1 MFCPAFNVTIAFL
14 NPGLIPKITTRLRFL
29 FLAASMFMDSTATPY
44 LASMACFKEN
54 LFAEPATLKTYFPSP
69 SMVDFSEICGATI
82 NLHASSDL
90 FLVWDGAAA
99 LGCWWLAGGLR
110 PRNSSEGRVN
120 GPTT

>member
-1 MFCPAFNVTIAFL
+1 MLCPAFSATTAFL
-14 NPGLIPKITTRLRFL
+14 NPGLIPKITPRLRFL
-29 FLAASMFMDSTATPY
+29 SLGARMLMDWTATPY
-44 LASMACFKEN
+44 LASMACLREGF
-54 LFAEPATLKTYFPSP
+54 FAEPATLKTYRPSP
-69 SMVDFSEICGATI
+69 SMVDFSEICGARI
-82 NLHASSDL
+82 NFQASSDL